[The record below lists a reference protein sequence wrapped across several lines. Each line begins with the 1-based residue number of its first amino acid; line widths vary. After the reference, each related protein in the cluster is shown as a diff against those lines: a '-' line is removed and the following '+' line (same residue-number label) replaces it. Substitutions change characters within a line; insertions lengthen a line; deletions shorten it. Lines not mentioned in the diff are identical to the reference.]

1 MSMMNKTTQSL
12 ARACLFLIMIGVLML
27 VTGGCKQGAQAPQMG
42 PPDVLVTEVVQ
53 QDVEIYGDWIG
64 TLDGMVNAQIH
75 AQVSGYLMTQ
85 NYKEGELVHKGD
97 LLFEIDPRPFQ
108 AALDKA
114 KGELDQAQANLEL
127 TAINVKRYTPLAKDN
142 AISQQELDDAIQ
154 SNKGAQAAVETSQ
167 AAVKQAE
174 LNLEFTKVTS
184 PIEGISGIAEAQVGD
199 LVGPNG
205 SELTAVSTVDPI
217 KVYFPISE
225 QEYMLAMKNRLAQGK
240 GDDNTHTTNAL
251 ELILANG
258 DTYQHRGTIILADRQ
273 VNIKTGTIRIAGVF
287 PNPHWILR
295 PGQYAHVRLPI
306 KMLAGALLVPQRAVA
321 ETQGSYHVVVVGKDN
336 KASIRTVQAGDRSGQ
351 LWVIAKGLN
360 PGERVVVEGMQKA
373 REGTTVNPKPYVA
386 AAGPAPA
393 VTTNAPGPV
402 AETNSPAT

>member
-1 MSMMNKTTQSL
+1 MNQLKQSRWPARFFSVTIMMLT
-12 ARACLFLIMIGVLML
+12 L
-27 VTGGCKQGAQAPQMG
+27 VMAGCKPALHAPQAG
-42 PPDVLVTEVVQ
+42 PPDVLVADVVQ
-53 QDVEIYGDWIG
+53 KDVPIYGDWIG
-64 TLDGMVNAQIH
+64 TLDGMVNAKIH
-75 AQVSGYLMTQ
+75 AQVSGYLQTQ

-114 KGELDQAQANLEL
+114 KGELDQARANLDL
-127 TAINVKRYTPLAKDN
+127 TAIDVKRYTPLAKDN
-142 AISQQELDDAIQ
+142 AISQQELDNAIQ
-154 SNKGAQAAVETSQ
+154 SNKGAQAALETSQ

-174 LNLEFTKVTS
+174 LNLEFTKITS
-184 PIEGISGIAEAQVGD
+184 PIDGIAGIAEAQVGD
-199 LVGPNG
+199 LMGPSG
-205 SELTAVSTVDPI
+205 SDLTAVSTVDPI

-225 QEYMLAMKNRLAQGK
+225 QEYMLAMENRMAQGR
-240 GDDNTHTTNAL
+240 GDDNSHTTNTL

-258 DTYQHRGTIILADRQ
+258 ETYPHKGTIILADRQ

-306 KMLAGALLVPQRAVA
+306 KMLTGALLVPQRAVA
-321 ETQGSYHVVVVGKDN
+321 ETQGSYHVVVVDKDN
-336 KASIRTVQAGDRSGQ
+336 KVSIRTVQTGERSGSF
-351 LWVIAKGLN
+351 WIITKGLN

-373 REGTTVNPKPYVA
+373 RPGAVVNPKPYIA

-393 VTTNAPGPV
+393 AGPKAPAP
-402 AETNSPAT
+402 